1 MLGIVDCKCYSQR
14 VDVKDVEAVIGMAAD
29 VRADIALIVT
39 TVGYSDAALA
49 RARNEP
55 NVRVHLDIVTPEEAA
70 AIGEAPALAM
80 MYRGRVG
87 AVMLA
92 PSGWLA
98 TSNIVEGERV
108 LSLDALCYFH
118 PIDLRVD
125 DALRQRAIGWCHI
138 EDNPDKTP
146 GQLEHILEIQNT
158 NAHEFDPA
166 AEIETWVEPV
176 GVVNTN
182 ALFRRIDYKG
192 AGYVDL
198 TFFTE
203 LDDNGLFWACV
214 ICPPDD
220 VPRALARL
228 RFVADSMM
236 FAFAPDVDPSDS
248 HGVWREFFPWRKE
261 GNEPANASVG

>member
-1 MLGIVDCKCYSQR
+1 M
-14 VDVKDVEAVIGMAAD
+14 
-29 VRADIALIVT
+29 
-39 TVGYSDAALA
+39 A
-49 RARNEP
+49 RARNELK
-55 NVRVHLDIVTPEEAA
+55 VRVHLDTVTPEEAA
-70 AIGEAPALAM
+70 AMGEAPALAM
-80 MYRGRVG
+80 MYRGLIG
-87 AVMLA
+87 AVVLA

-98 TSNIVEGERV
+98 TSNIGEGERV

-125 DALRQRAIGWCHI
+125 DALRQRAIGWCYI

-146 GQLEHILEIQNT
+146 GQLEHTLEIQNT

-166 AEIETWVEPV
+166 AEIETWIEPV
-176 GVVNTN
+176 GVMNTQ

-198 TFFTE
+198 TFFEE
-203 LDDNGLFWACV
+203 LDVNGLFWACV

-236 FAFAPDVDPSDS
+236 FAFAPDADPSDS
-248 HGVWREFFPWRKE
+248 HGVWREFSRGARRGTSQPMPMWLSKPCGSTGEE
-261 GNEPANASVG
+261 GEVRRENGEWGAGVEGRGWNDRTDGA